1 LLTIIKMAL
10 QTSLSRSP

>member
-1 LLTIIKMAL
+1 MAL